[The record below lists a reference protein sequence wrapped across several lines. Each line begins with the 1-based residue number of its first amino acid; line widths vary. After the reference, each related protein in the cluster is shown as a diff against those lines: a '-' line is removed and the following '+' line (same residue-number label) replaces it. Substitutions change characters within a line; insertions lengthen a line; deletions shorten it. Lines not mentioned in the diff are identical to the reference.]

1 MMVPRLLK
9 IALSCGLVVAASLA
23 AYHFRI
29 WERDWSHI
37 DDGWASLIGSF
48 MGAFIAVVGALYVS
62 KAEDRRKKKEFEDF
76 VRVAVQNIV
85 IQPSYLEA
93 MAREPHKL
101 AADPHAQY
109 GIVSIQMR
117 TLTDALAVFDR
128 EIAHSK
134 DGDYQLR
141 RSIIQL
147 DAMLAESRHQLTM
160 NIDPRS
166 LEVWHVG
173 AYQIRWHAANFLAEV
188 NWFVPKI
195 TAQHLIEKVDT
206 QTRAWQ
212 SWNIKTDQS
221 SISRQFPNSDA
232 FNNIPQHAHA

>member
-1 MMVPRLLK
+1 MFQRIFK
-9 IALSCGLVVAASLA
+9 IGLVAALCA
-23 AYHFRI
+23 AAAFLAYHFRI

-48 MGAFIAVVGALYVS
+48 MGAFLAVVGALYVS

-76 VRVAVQNIV
+76 VCIAVQNIV
-85 IQPSYLEA
+85 IQASYLEA

-166 LEVWHVG
+166 LEVWHTA
-173 AYQIRWHAANFLAEV
+173 AYQVRWHASSFLEGQ
-188 NWFVPKI
+188 NWIVPKPNP
-195 TAQHLIEKVDT
+195 EKVGLT
-206 QTRAWQ
+206 MKASIETWTN
-212 SWNIKTDQS
+212 WNIPVYATTVPSFDAHF
-221 SISRQFPNSDA
+221 RQPL
-232 FNNIPQHAHA
+232 NIPQRAHA

>member
-1 MMVPRLLK
+1 MFMRILK
-9 IALSCGLVVAASLA
+9 TAGAVAIVAATLFA
-23 AYHFRI
+23 FWHFRL

-48 MGAFIAVVGALYVS
+48 MGAFLAVIGALYVS

-76 VRVAVQNIV
+76 VRIAVQNIV
-85 IQPSYLEA
+85 IQASYLEA

-101 AADPHAQY
+101 ASDPNAQY

-141 RSIIQL
+141 RTIVSL
-147 DAMLAESRHQLTM
+147 DGMLSEPRHQLSL
-160 NIDPRS
+160 NIDPRNIS
-166 LEVWHVG
+166 VWHTA
-173 AYQIRWHAANFLAEV
+173 AYQVRWYSESCLGELHWIIPQVSPQRVAETANAAI
-188 NWFVPKI
+188 K
-195 TAQHLIEKVDT
+195 
-206 QTRAWQ
+206 AWK
-212 SWNIKTDQS
+212 SWNVSPNPIPEPRTGTDNHS
-221 SISRQFPNSDA
+221 PLNLRQP
-232 FNNIPQHAHA
+232 AHA